1 METHELV
8 SRCKAGDR
16 QALQLLYQQF
26 KPQLLGI
33 CRQYTNEESM
43 AEDLLHDAFVVIL
56 TSLDKLKSDDKL
68 ESWMTSIV
76 RNVGYH
82 YRQHLNKE
90 QAAIQQ
96 MAKEDETI
104 TETILASD
112 YNQLQALVSQLPQGY
127 QHVFRLSVFEGLTHQ
142 EISQMLGIAPHSSSS
157 QLSHAKRTL
166 QALIKKSWPLILLLI
181 AVPTAV
187 WRLLYKPSPKTKPVI
202 VTPKPQK
209 PKLIVE
215 RPDVQPVYA
224 AISKK
229 PSSHLIRYQA
239 EAVIAPDSIPDY
251 LKDQVDSL
259 TETNQTTEKRVPQQD
274 TLIYQHIPLP
284 SQEEPVDIASTH
296 IRKSSWD
303 IKLAYNGQLGQHD
316 DYLAGTTIGKSSFDA
331 TSNLMIPTEV
341 AFSNWIDYHSY
352 LNTHPQVSPDIETRS
367 IMDIAAQNISVN
379 NGMME
384 AHYEHKPPVTI
395 QLLLNRQLSKHVSLE
410 TGLSYTKLSSTINT
424 GSSQAYIQEYQRL
437 HYLGIPLRFGWHWF
451 SKAHLSLYSSAGVML
466 ELPIHC
472 SLEVNHVNNASSTF
486 RKEASLDVNNQWSTT
501 LGLGLQYDLTPHLG
515 IYLEPSLQYF
525 FNDGSDLNTYRTE
538 HPLSV
543 TLPFGI
549 RFHW

>member
-16 QALQLLYQQF
+16 LALQLLYQQF

-56 TSLDKLKSDDKL
+56 TSLDKIKNDDKL

-82 YRQHLNKE
+82 YRQHLNRE

-96 MAKEDETI
+96 MAKEGETS
-104 TETILASD
+104 TETTLSPD

-127 QHVFRLSVFEGLTHQ
+127 QRVFRLSVFEGLTHQ

-157 QLSHAKRTL
+157 QLFHAKRTL
-166 QALIKKSWPLILLLI
+166 QALIKKSWLLVLLLI
-181 AVPTAV
+181 AIPMAV
-187 WRLLYKPSPKTKPVI
+187 WELLYKPAPESPITI
-202 VTPKPQK
+202 ATPKRQK
-209 PKLIVE
+209 PKPVVE
-215 RPDVQPVYA
+215 RPDEQPVY
-224 AISKK
+224 ISIHKK
-229 PSSHLIRYQA
+229 MPSHPIRYQA
-239 EAVIAPDSIPDY
+239 KAVIVPDSIPEGF
-251 LKDQVDSL
+251 KDQADTLEGITQV
-259 TETNQTTEKRVPQQD
+259 TEREAPTQD
-274 TLIYQHIPLP
+274 TLINQNNPLP
-284 SQEEPVDIASTH
+284 SQEEAYFVASAH
-296 IRKSSWD
+296 AKKSSWD
-303 IKLAYNGQLGQHD
+303 IKLIYNGQLSRHD
-316 DYLAGTTIGKSSFDA
+316 DYLAATTIGKDSFDA
-331 TSNLMIPTEV
+331 LSNLMIPTETG
-341 AFSNWIDYHSY
+341 FSNWIDYNFY
-352 LNTHPQVSPDIETRS
+352 LNTRPQASFDAETRS
-367 IMDIAAQNISVN
+367 IMNIAAQNSVVN

-384 AHYEHKPPVTI
+384 AHYEHKLPVTI
-395 QLLLNRQLSKHVSLE
+395 QLLLNRQLSNRLSLE
-410 TGLSYTKLSSTINT
+410 TGLSYTQLSSTIKT

-437 HYLGIPLRFGWHWF
+437 HYLGIPIRFNWQWF
-451 SKAHLSLYSSAGVML
+451 SKEHFCFYSSAGGML

-472 SLEVNHVNNASSTF
+472 AVEVNHISNGSNTF
-486 RKEASLDVNNQWSTT
+486 NKETSLDVNHQWSTT

-525 FNDGSDLNTYRTE
+525 FNDGSDLKTYRTE
-538 HPLSV
+538 HPISV
-543 TLPFGI
+543 TLPIGI